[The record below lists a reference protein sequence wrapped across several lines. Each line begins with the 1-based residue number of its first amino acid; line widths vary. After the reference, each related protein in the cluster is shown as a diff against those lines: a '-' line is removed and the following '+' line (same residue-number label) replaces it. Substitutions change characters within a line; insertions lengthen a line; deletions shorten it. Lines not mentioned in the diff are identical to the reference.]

1 MESAGGLDQF
11 EAEKAVESL
20 RTGIPPIGHLRRF
33 TVGRA
38 SEVKNLEE
46 TLRRSSEHR
55 GEALL
60 VQANYGAGKT
70 HLLRLI
76 REIALDEGF
85 AVALVTVDSKS
96 GVRFNRMD
104 QVAAAVMR
112 ELEVDGK
119 SGKGA
124 WTLFEHFASLDPH
137 LLGPALRD
145 KYDRIT
151 ADDRWDISE
160 ELKAPG
166 VWVAL
171 RAWVHAPTDAAR
183 ELIQDWLSFPWNY
196 ESTPGHLYRQLV
208 ERLRPAVRDPRPD
221 RTMYAEGVFH
231 LRKSGHTQAWAALS
245 DLDALAQICGR
256 RGLVLLFDEF
266 EDVIQNMN
274 NIQYEREAFVNLFRL
289 FSGDR
294 FGGMSYFAVTPD
306 FAEKCRNRIYAKM
319 AYDFPVDRFDGLPR
333 YEVAP
338 IRKPDF
344 LRLAKEIRATHGCA
358 YGWDAASELT
368 DDELT
373 GLVEELYRRRSA
385 DQIRQAIQGIVA
397 ALDDRIDE

>member
-1 MESAGGLDQF
+1 MRGAGGLDQP
-11 EAEKAVESL
+11 EAEKAIESL
-20 RTGIPPIGHLRRF
+20 RTGIPPIGHLRQF

-38 SEVKNLEE
+38 TEVKSLED
-46 TLRRSSEHR
+46 TLRRPSEHR

-76 REIALDEGF
+76 REIALEEGF

-104 QVAAAVMR
+104 QISAAVMR

-119 SGKGA
+119 YGKGA
-124 WTLFEHFASLDPH
+124 WTLFDGFASAEPH
-137 LLGPALRD
+137 LLEPDLRER
-145 KYDRIT
+145 YSRIS

-166 VWVAL
+166 LWVAL
-171 RAWVHAPTDAAR
+171 RAWVHAPTDAVR
-183 ELIQDWLSFPWNY
+183 ELVQDWLSFPWNY
-196 ESTPGHLYRQLV
+196 ESTPGQLYRQLV

-231 LRKSGHTQAWAALS
+231 FRKSGHTQAWAVLS
-245 DLDALAQICGR
+245 DLHVLAQICGR

-289 FSGDR
+289 FSGER

-319 AYDFPVDRFDGLPR
+319 AYDFPVDRFDRLAR

-338 IRKPDF
+338 IRKADF
-344 LRLAKEIRATHGCA
+344 LRLATAIRCTHACA
-358 YGWDAASELT
+358 YGWDADTEFS
-368 DDELT
+368 DDNLA
-373 GLVEELYRRRSA
+373 GVVEELYRRRSA

-397 ALDDRIDE
+397 ALDDHIDE